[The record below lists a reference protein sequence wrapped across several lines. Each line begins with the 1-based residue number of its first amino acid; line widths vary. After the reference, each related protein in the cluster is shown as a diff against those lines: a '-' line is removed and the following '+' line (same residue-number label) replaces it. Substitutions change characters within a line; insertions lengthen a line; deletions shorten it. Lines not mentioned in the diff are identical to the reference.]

1 MTRHLRYIRL
11 CALLVLVL
19 SFRVFGA
26 EGADTGDLNARSHHR
41 AGAAGERVAILPFHD
56 YAGSQL
62 KYLSAYIPE
71 LLRARMPV
79 GSRIHPVD
87 ERVIRDAMKAH
98 GADADALSRPEV
110 ALAVLRDAGADIGF
124 SGRYI
129 IQGKTIRIDYQILY
143 TGSGEMVKAPP
154 FRATVDDS
162 LLDTMERF
170 ADRSVEW
177 FRVQAFSDLA
187 PIVGSGRF
195 RGLMDVFGRLA
206 HSKLG
211 PFLSNRWVAALAI
224 FMLFLLLS
232 LAAGLIADRLLRRLT
247 AKTATTLDDE
257 LLAASVRPLKLIIV
271 LFGVRLAVLPLRAS
285 ASLALFIGN
294 FITACMIA
302 VAAYYLLRV
311 AETFI
316 RLWGQGVTGKSD
328 SRIDDD
334 LVPLFSRIIKIFI
347 VIVALLLVLSK
358 FGVEIGPL
366 VASLGIIGFAVGFAV
381 KDTLSNVIGGIIL
394 ILDNSFSVGDKVSIE
409 GDTGIIIEVG
419 LRNTKL
425 LTYDNEVI
433 VIPNGELM
441 NKKFKNYALPDPKI
455 RVVVEFGVAYGTDPS
470 RVVDVVLG
478 TVTALT
484 DVEKDPEPVVVF
496 EKMGDWAMEFKA
508 KFWIPMYD
516 DHYMKK
522 IEATTAIYTA
532 LNGAGIQI
540 PFPTRTVFVKGEK
553 DGTPES

>member
-1 MTRHLRYIRL
+1 MKRHFRYIRL
-11 CALLVLVL
+11 YALLLLLFASPVL
-19 SFRVFGA
+19 GA
-26 EGADTGDLNARSHHR
+26 EGVDTKAPAVPAHHHT
-41 AGAAGERVAILPFHD
+41 GAAGERVAILPFHD
-56 YAGSQL
+56 YAGSQM

-71 LLRARMPV
+71 LLRARLPR
-79 GSRIHPVD
+79 GSRIHSVD
-87 ERVIRDAMKAH
+87 EKTVRDAMKSQ
-98 GADADALSRPEV
+98 GADADALSQPEI
-110 ALAVLRDAGADIGF
+110 ALSVLRESGADIGF
-124 SGRYI
+124 AGRYI
-129 IQGKTIRIDYQILY
+129 VQGKTIQIDYQILY
-143 TGSGEMVKAPP
+143 TGSGEVVKGPP
-154 FRATVDDS
+154 FRGTVDDG

-187 PIVGSGRF
+187 PIVGSGHF
-195 RGLMDVFGRLA
+195 RGIMGVFDWLA
-206 HSKLG
+206 HSRLG
-211 PFLSNRWVAALAI
+211 PLVANKWVASLSI
-224 FMLFLLLS
+224 FLLFLLIS
-232 LAAGLIADRLLRRLT
+232 FAAGFLADRLLRRLT

-257 LLAASVRPLKLIIV
+257 LLAASVRPVKLIIV

-316 RLWGQGVTGKSD
+316 RLWGQGVTGKAD

-455 RVVVEFGVAYGTDPS
+455 RVVVEFGVAYGTDPA

-478 TVTALT
+478 AVTALA
-484 DVEKDPEPVVVF
+484 DVEKEPEPVVVF
-496 EKMGDWAMEFKA
+496 EKMGDWAMEFRA

-532 LNGAGIQI
+532 LNGAGIEI
-540 PFPTRTVFVKGEK
+540 PFPTRTVFMKRESG
-553 DGTPES
+553 GTPES